1 MATQKERDDYEY
13 KLELYKEEME
23 RHNER
28 SALWNDLSP
37 DEQHHHHRN
46 AEKGALRDWTIG
58 ATFLIGVAGYFYF
71 SQHGYIGN
79 TLWLYTGATVV
90 GSGIVLLP
98 LYKIFG
104 RILRGSAIAAVGAGI
119 AYLIIWF
126 IQSQTSGVPSDTV
139 KYAISGVIAL
149 LVFLAEFRGAYH
161 ASGAPKR
168 PTRPIPP
175 R

>member
-23 RHNER
+23 RFNER
-28 SALWNDLSP
+28 SALWNDLSS
-37 DEQHHHHRN
+37 DEQHHYHRN
-46 AEKGALRDWTIG
+46 AEKGTLRDWTIG
-58 ATFLIGVAGYFYF
+58 GVCLIGIAGYLYF

-79 TLWLYTGATVV
+79 ILWLYTGAIVV
-90 GSGIVLLP
+90 GSGVILLP

-104 RILRGSAIAAVGAGI
+104 RILRGSVIAAIGAGI
-119 AYLIIWF
+119 AYLLIWF
-126 IQSQTSGVPSDTV
+126 IQRQTSGIPSDIV
-139 KYAISGVIAL
+139 KYVISGVAAL
-149 LVFLAEFRGAYH
+149 LLFLSELRGAYH

-168 PTRPIPP
+168 PSRPIPP